1 MKYYMRLV
9 SGLLCMFPVLLFAED
24 RMLMD
29 DTSIVGA
36 KELPKVLY
44 VVPWK
49 DSEITISAT
58 RPNEGPSEQSLDA
71 LDRDVYKREVDYYS
85 LLNSKGVSRGTAK

>member
-1 MKYYMRLV
+1 MKKLTRLIF
-9 SGLLCMFPVLLFAED
+9 GLLCVCPALVSAED
-24 RMLMD
+24 KMQMD

-36 KELPKVLY
+36 RELPKVLY

-49 DSEITISAT
+49 DSELTISAAT
-58 RPNEGPSEQSLDA
+58 PNKGPSEQSMDA

-85 LLNSKGVSRGTAK
+85 LLNSGGAAPK